1 VLYDNCVIL
10 CEFLYEIF
18 SLMNYSNSMNAV
30 VFCSIYRIFMGYFMH
45 LSGDDCKYCL
55 QGAEGTNAKV
65 FDWANVGSLWQI
77 SLIPHLYS
85 PDGSIGLT
93 VWLPF

>member
-1 VLYDNCVIL
+1 
-10 CEFLYEIF
+10 
-18 SLMNYSNSMNAV
+18 
-30 VFCSIYRIFMGYFMH
+30 